1 MPGQGSGRGSGRRGT
16 FGPVRRVVGQSRS
29 RVVRR
34 GIEAST
40 TVKVDIDG
48 ARDVLADDPGVL
60 VADVVTAADRRDRRF
75 TTTLGVDLA
84 GGGGVRHAVVVE
96 LGRPHPGGQQT
107 ALTLCWRAQAHQ
119 RLFPTFE
126 GELQVEPEGPG
137 ETQLTVSGTYA
148 VPLGPIGHFGDGLV
162 GRRIARQSLASFV
175 EQVAERLDR
184 EVHRRAASAAWHP
197 APYPV
202 ALREMA
208 YERPDPLA
216 P

>member
-1 MPGQGSGRGSGRRGT
+1 
-16 FGPVRRVVGQSRS
+16 
-29 RVVRR
+29 VVRR

-40 TVKVDIDG
+40 TVKVPIER
-48 ARDVLADDPGVL
+48 ARDVLADDPGAV
-60 VADVVTAADRRDRRF
+60 VADVVTAADRHARRF
-75 TTTLGVDLA
+75 TTVLGVELA

-96 LGRPHPGGQQT
+96 LGRAHPGGERT
-107 ALTLCWRAQAHQ
+107 ALAIRWHADGHQ

-126 GELQVEPEGPG
+126 GELDVEPDGPDA
-137 ETQLTVSGTYA
+137 TRLTVQGTYA

-175 EQVAERLDR
+175 EQAAGRLDR
-184 EVHRRAASAAWHP
+184 EVHRRRTSAAWHP

-202 ALREMA
+202 ALREMG
-208 YERPDPLA
+208 YERSDPLG